1 MLTLHN
7 GDWREYIQ
15 RNGANFDAV
24 ITDPPYG
31 TGEHMRQDG
40 EIMKTRQDW
49 DVWNFEWFEH
59 VKHLRGAF
67 FIPPA
72 LVLSQKWEGFRLMSW
87 NSPCP
92 MKWKNVA
99 PRYGIQPILGFGKF
113 PDKASLDW
121 YKVRSMQTTDHPHQK
136 PLEVMRWLIETVSEV
151 GDTIFDPF
159 MGSGSTG
166 VAAIQTGRHF
176 VGCEISAEYFSIAEK
191 RIKSA
196 VFQPSFLT
204 PSNNRL
210 HLTGGESPANL
221 SLFPAEVI
229 PPAKLPAKSPRR

>member
-1 MLTLHN
+1 
-7 GDWREYIQ
+7 
-15 RNGANFDAV
+15 
-24 ITDPPYG
+24 
-31 TGEHMRQDG
+31 
-40 EIMKTRQDW
+40 
-49 DVWNFEWFEH
+49 
-59 VKHLRGAF
+59 
-67 FIPPA
+67 
-72 LVLSQKWEGFRLMSW
+72 
-87 NSPCP
+87 

-121 YKVRSMQTTDHPHQK
+121 YKVRSMQTVEHPHQK

-176 VGCEISAEYFSIAEK
+176 IGCEISAEYFAIAEK
-191 RIKSA
+191 RVKSA

-210 HLTGGESPANL
+210 QPTAFGVGTQAQFPLLGSSQAEESSATNGGG
-221 SLFPAEVI
+221 
-229 PPAKLPAKSPRR
+229 